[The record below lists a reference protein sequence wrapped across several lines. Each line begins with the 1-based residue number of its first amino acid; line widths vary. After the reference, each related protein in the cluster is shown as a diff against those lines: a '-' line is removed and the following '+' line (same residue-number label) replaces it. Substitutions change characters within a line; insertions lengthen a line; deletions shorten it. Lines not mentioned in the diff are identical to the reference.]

1 MSADPGL
8 LARRLASYRAWQ
20 RTAEAADEPGPNA
33 RRDPFTSRSRS
44 LELAERLAATLDGEL
59 VATPDGAFVRCE
71 GRSAALPVDRRR
83 LATLPGQPHE
93 AAPLLCLDT
102 ETTGLGTATGTYVFL
117 VGLGWWETDRFRQ
130 VQLLLPDQ
138 SEERAFLAAIAA
150 QVPRDA
156 WLVTYN
162 GRGFDWPL
170 LVTRYRMGRSEI
182 PDTAGHLDLLPLVRR
197 LFRHRIGDAR
207 LRTVEAHLLGIR
219 RSGDVDGPE
228 IPGRYL
234 SFLRDGSADLL
245 ADVVRHNAQDVR
257 SLAALLAHLAERYGD
272 RGRWPEAPPGDL
284 AGLARAFRREERL
297 TEALECLDAA
307 LAHAE
312 ASDPF
317 QPRPQPRGASRDD
330 PSQEIPW
337 WSPRRPADFGG
348 PPRRTPVGAWP
359 AGAAFATA
367 WTPDRI
373 LAERARLLRRL
384 GRVDEALAAW
394 GSIAAGGGTAA
405 LDAWI
410 EVAKLHEHALGDHPA
425 ALDAVSRG
433 RALAERLRLLG
444 RPAPHAER
452 DLAHRAGRLRRRLAR
467 AAPRRRPRGAAAA

>member
-8 LARRLASYRAWQ
+8 LARRLASFRTWQ
-20 RTAEAADEPGPNA
+20 RTADAADEPGPA
-33 RRDPFTSRSRS
+33 GRRDPFASRSRS
-44 LELAERLAATLDGEL
+44 LELAERLASTLDGEL
-59 VATPDGAFVRCE
+59 IATSDGAFVRCE
-71 GRSAALPVDRRR
+71 GRAAPLPVDRRR

-117 VGLGWWETDRFRQ
+117 VGLGWWEADRFRQ
-130 VQLLLPDQ
+130 IQLLLPDQ
-138 SEERAFLAAIAA
+138 SEERAFLAALAA
-150 QVPRDA
+150 QVPRNA

-170 LVTRYRMGRSEI
+170 LVTRYRMDRSAV
-182 PDTAGHLDLLPLVRR
+182 PSHAGHLDLLPLVRR

-207 LRTVEAHLLGIR
+207 LRTVETSLLGVR
-219 RSGDVDGPE
+219 RVADVEGPE

-257 SLAALLAHLAERYGD
+257 SLAVLLAHLAERYGD
-272 RGRWPEAPPGDL
+272 RRRWPEAPPGDL

-297 TEALECLDAA
+297 TDALDCLDAA
-307 LAHAE
+307 LDGAE
-312 ASDPF
+312 APDPF
-317 QPRPQPRGASRDD
+317 GRLARPVEAGDD
-330 PSQEIPW
+330 DPW

-348 PPRRTPVGAWP
+348 RTRRPPGQAWP
-359 AGAAFATA
+359 PGAAFATA

-394 GSIAAGGGTAA
+394 EVVAARGGTAA
-405 LDAWI
+405 VDAWI
-410 EVAKLHEHALGDHPA
+410 EVAKLREHGQRDDAA
-425 ALDAVSRG
+425 ALDAVARG
-433 RALAERLRLLG
+433 RTLATRLRLLG
-444 RPAPHAER
+444 RPAPHSER
-452 DLAHRAGRLRRRLAR
+452 DLAHRAGRLKRRLAGTGSR
-467 AAPRRRPRGAAAA
+467 HRPRGATVA